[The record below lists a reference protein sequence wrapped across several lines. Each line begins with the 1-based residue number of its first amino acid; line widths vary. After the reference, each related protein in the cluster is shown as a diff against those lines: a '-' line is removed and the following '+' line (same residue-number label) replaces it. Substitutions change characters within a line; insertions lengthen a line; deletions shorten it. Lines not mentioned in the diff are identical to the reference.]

1 MAFVPSL
8 LTGLKVDA
16 ESIMVSRRRG
26 SALNLKGIRCRMESA
41 EPAVETEKVNSDP
54 NGLVRIKRVLVSVSD
69 KTSIVNLCQ
78 FLTSM
83 GVEVIS
89 TGGSAKILM
98 ENGVAVTEVSDYTEF
113 PELLD
118 GRLKTLNPK
127 IHGGLLG
134 IRDNEDHHQ
143 AMAEHGILPID
154 ACVVNLYPFEETVNS
169 GADFGTCV
177 ENIDVGGPAMIR
189 AAAKNFKSVTVV
201 TEVDQYAELLT
212 ELAEN
217 DGCTSLALR
226 EKYAGAAYAR
236 TAVYD
241 AKIASWFS
249 MQGEDHFPERL
260 VISGT
265 LKQRLRYGENPHQRA
280 AFYVSDGPKR
290 LGAATSEII
299 QGKELSYNN
308 IADTDAAWELVCE
321 FNEPAVAIIKH
332 ANPCGAAVGVNPMDA
347 YLRALAC
354 DPISAF
360 GGIVAFNRTLD
371 KDAAEEVI
379 KTFTEVVI
387 APDSTAEALQIL
399 SQKKNLRVLL
409 TGGIPADEL
418 GWTVKS
424 VASGYLVQDRDAG
437 SVTEA
442 QLQIVTKRAP
452 TAQEIT
458 DMLFAWK
465 VSLGSS
471 EACTIR
477 VFFVSH
483 EMAFVNVGFDT
494 ISSGVQVRQVERD
507 RVCKGWIHCRPRG
520 RADEPSGFRSN
531 SSSKSEGDL

>member
-1 MAFVPSL
+1 
-8 LTGLKVDA
+8 
-16 ESIMVSRRRG
+16 
-26 SALNLKGIRCRMESA
+26 
-41 EPAVETEKVNSDP
+41 
-54 NGLVRIKRVLVSVSD
+54 
-69 KTSIVNLCQ
+69 
-78 FLTSM
+78 
-83 GVEVIS
+83 
-89 TGGSAKILM
+89 
-98 ENGVAVTEVSDYTEF
+98 
-113 PELLD
+113 
-118 GRLKTLNPK
+118 
-127 IHGGLLG
+127 
-134 IRDNEDHHQ
+134 
-143 AMAEHGILPID
+143 
-154 ACVVNLYPFEETVNS
+154 
-169 GADFGTCV
+169 
-177 ENIDVGGPAMIR
+177 
-189 AAAKNFKSVTVV
+189 
-201 TEVDQYAELLT
+201 
-212 ELAEN
+212 
-217 DGCTSLALR
+217 
-226 EKYAGAAYAR
+226 
-236 TAVYD
+236 
-241 AKIASWFS
+241 
-249 MQGEDHFPERL
+249 
-260 VISGT
+260 
-265 LKQRLRYGENPHQRA
+265 
-280 AFYVSDGPKR
+280 
-290 LGAATSEII
+290 
-299 QGKELSYNN
+299 
-308 IADTDAAWELVCE
+308 
-321 FNEPAVAIIKH
+321 
-332 ANPCGAAVGVNPMDA
+332 MDA